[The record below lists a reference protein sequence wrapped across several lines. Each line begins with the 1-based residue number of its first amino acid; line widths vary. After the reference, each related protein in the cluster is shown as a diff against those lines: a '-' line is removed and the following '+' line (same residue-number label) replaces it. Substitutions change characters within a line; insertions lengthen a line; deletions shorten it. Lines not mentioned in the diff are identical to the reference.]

1 MDWIGRLTDLLEG
14 TIKQF
19 KVGPVAEAAQARLG
33 ECRKQRDAL
42 AQPEGRRRAKVAD
55 LRKARRQL
63 AAVDKTIEDTE
74 EELTAAQER
83 VALLTDQQLANQA
96 SKVEL
101 EADIAALSAAI
112 TTIDL
117 QATVGEAAGSA
128 PQGWLKWDDAPPE
141 IAEKVKG
148 VMRELLE
155 FRNKAASEKAAQA
168 EAAKVKPDENVDSA
182 GGGNA
187 RTGAGTAVP
196 PGGGAMEV
204 DPQEV
209 PLPESDD
216 GLDEALGKAGVE
228 APQDATP
235 ETKRTLLLQTNAV
248 AAAKRRRLERLD
260 RGGGARGGA

>member
-1 MDWIGRLTDLLEG
+1 
-14 TIKQF
+14 
-19 KVGPVAEAAQARLG
+19 
-33 ECRKQRDAL
+33 
-42 AQPEGRRRAKVAD
+42 
-55 LRKARRQL
+55 
-63 AAVDKTIEDTE
+63 
-74 EELTAAQER
+74 
-83 VALLTDQQLANQA
+83 
-96 SKVEL
+96 
-101 EADIAALSAAI
+101 
-112 TTIDL
+112 
-117 QATVGEAAGSA
+117 
-128 PQGWLKWDDAPPE
+128 
-141 IAEKVKG
+141 
-148 VMRELLE
+148 MRELLE

-168 EAAKVKPDENVDSA
+168 EAAKVKPDEHVVSL

-187 RTGAGTAVP
+187 RTGAGTAAA

-216 GLDEALGKAGVE
+216 GLDEALGKAGVD